1 MEETPGTVVEKG
13 ICMGTPL
20 KLLIVEDSAI
30 VSTRLAA
37 MVNASLPRVAMLHVA
52 STGAEALECFGKCR
66 PNAVLLDIDLP
77 DMSGLDVL
85 QHIKTAHSHCLV
97 VMLTNY
103 GSPEFRRRCAELGA
117 DFFFVKAT
125 EFERAFDVLWEA
137 CERGTA
143 SPNLGLAEGQR

>member
-1 MEETPGTVVEKG
+1 MEETPGAVVERG
-13 ICMGTPL
+13 IRMGTPL

-30 VSTRLAA
+30 LRARLAA
-37 MVNASLPRVAMLHVA
+37 LADTLLPGVAMLHVA
-52 STGAEALECFGKCR
+52 STGAEALECFGKCQ

-103 GSPEFRRRCAELGA
+103 GLPEFRRRCTELGA
-117 DFFFVKAT
+117 DFFFVKAS
-125 EFERAFDVLWEA
+125 EFERAFEVLWEA
-137 CERGTA
+137 YERGTA
-143 SPNLGLAEGQR
+143 ATNLGLAECQR